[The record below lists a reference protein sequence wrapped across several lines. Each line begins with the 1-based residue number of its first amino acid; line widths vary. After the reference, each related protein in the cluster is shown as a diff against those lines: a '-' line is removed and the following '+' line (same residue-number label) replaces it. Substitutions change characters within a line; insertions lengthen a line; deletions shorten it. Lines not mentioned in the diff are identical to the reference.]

1 MRGIKGDIVDGWTFD
16 VFAAYDDSLHNQIMH
31 DAVLKSRVQTLLNA
45 PDGGASICAG
55 GFDPF
60 GDTNARSLSP
70 ACVNYMTKD
79 TLSQE
84 NLTQTSVPGADQ
96 RQAVRSRSRSG
107 ADRIRRRLAQEHLC
121 VLTGRGHHGS
131 QWVGTRC

>member
-1 MRGIKGDIVDGWTFD
+1 
-16 VFAAYDDSLHNQIMH
+16 MH

-70 ACVNYMTKD
+70 ACVDYMTKD

-84 NLTQTSVPGADQ
+84 NLTQTQFQGQINGKLFDLGAGPAQ
-96 RQAVRSRSRSG
+96 LAFV
-107 ADRIRRRLAQEHLC
+107 AD
-121 VLTGRGHHGS
+121 
-131 QWVGTRC
+131 